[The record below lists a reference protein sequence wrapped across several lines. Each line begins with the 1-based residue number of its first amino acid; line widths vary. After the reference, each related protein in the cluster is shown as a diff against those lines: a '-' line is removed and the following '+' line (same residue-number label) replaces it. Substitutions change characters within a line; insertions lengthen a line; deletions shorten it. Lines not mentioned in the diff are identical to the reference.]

1 MNVIRKAT
9 AYLSTIVVI
18 AVIIAMFTVP
28 SKEKLQQQLA
38 ATYGDSLR
46 ITITESSFK
55 LIVPVVTNCKYS
67 VTGKPKQFTL
77 HPNDSAKK
85 PVYLANII
93 KSGVYLGLF
102 GRFWQWK

>member
-46 ITITESSFK
+46 ITITENSFK
-55 LIVPVVTNCKYS
+55 LIVPVVTSCKYS
-67 VTGKPKQFTL
+67 VTGTPKQFTL
-77 HPNDSAKK
+77 HPNDSVNK
-85 PVYLANII
+85 PLYLANII